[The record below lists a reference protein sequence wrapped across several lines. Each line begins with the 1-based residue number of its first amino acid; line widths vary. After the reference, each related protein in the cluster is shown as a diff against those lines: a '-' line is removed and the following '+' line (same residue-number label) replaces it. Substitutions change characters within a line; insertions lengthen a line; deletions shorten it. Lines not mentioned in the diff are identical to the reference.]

1 MRGRIILLITRPG
14 TPSHD
19 GCPSEWPAKATSSS
33 QIGTSKRTVAG
44 IGSLQEQAETNFAV
58 RAGGAVPFSD
68 VRANFDDA
76 FTFDSPEEGFMVFT
90 VGLTGALHTR
100 GSSVE
105 VSARAEAA

>member
-1 MRGRIILLITRPG
+1 
-14 TPSHD
+14 
-19 GCPSEWPAKATSSS
+19 
-33 QIGTSKRTVAG
+33 
-44 IGSLQEQAETNFAV
+44 
-58 RAGGAVPFSD
+58 

-76 FTFDSPEEGFMVFT
+76 FTFDSPEEGFMVFI